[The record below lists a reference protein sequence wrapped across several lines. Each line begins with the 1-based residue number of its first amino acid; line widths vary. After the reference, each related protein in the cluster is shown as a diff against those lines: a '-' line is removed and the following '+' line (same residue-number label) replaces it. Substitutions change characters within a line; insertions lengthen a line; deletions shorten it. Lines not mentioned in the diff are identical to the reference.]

1 MGEQK
6 YTYTAF
12 ISYKHA
18 ELDSFVAEKIHKR
31 LESYRVPRSVLRSK
45 QGKNLKTR
53 SIGRIFRDRD
63 ELPTASNLSDQ
74 INKALEESQFL
85 IVICSPRTK
94 QSAWVMQEIETF
106 IKLHGRENVLCVLI
120 EGEPEDSFP
129 EMLRYEEVE
138 QIEAYGSITMIK
150 KEIEPLAADVRATTY
165 RKCKQ
170 LIKGEIL
177 RLLAPMLG
185 CSYDTL
191 KQRHRERRQRQIM
204 TGLTVIIGFLLLFGG
219 FSLYQNKLIEKNL
232 QESLRMQSRYLAT
245 VSEEL
250 LYQGDREN
258 AVMVAK
264 YALPEGKND
273 NRPYVAGAEGALSRA
288 LGVYRNGAYYS
299 SVHTLVHDNSINYL
313 DNSDN
318 GRYVLSMDMNNVIYI
333 WDVQDGTLL
342 RKYEEFDTIDT
353 ANTFITDTMYVISE
367 YNSVRGYSLATGES
381 LFEEVRETI
390 ITIVSCPK
398 ENYLALIDNGAIVV
412 YDMVDGSKVKECS
425 SDIKVSYITDIY
437 LLSSDYL
444 AVVEEIDSKSKI
456 SVIALNDGHKMYDI
470 TIPSEIVSQI
480 VLHKDYLLVSAFSV
494 SNQKANGVIKCLNIK
509 DGTVDWENND
519 SSGTRKIEVI
529 DEENLAIIGFNTID
543 IVDLHKGSSIFNT
556 VYSSQIMGVENI
568 SNSTIV
574 VALADGDLKYLIY
587 SVGFEFSNID
597 YCNGIEDIAMSLQ
610 YMCIISGKTDEI
622 AVFTKLVNENIQLF
636 TEDGSIKECFYVEDD
651 KTILYCDTNKVYRYD
666 IDTKETKQLKEFDQD
681 IVQLW
686 QNSKKEIVVLLLDGT
701 VMKSLRYDFNEVQEY
716 KGEYSKFKV
725 SGDGNTIF
733 LYDDDSMILY
743 DTTEMKKTYET
754 TQEYFYVS
762 NCVLSYNGKVA
773 VYYTGDELAI
783 IKDGVEVLRQEGN
796 IGTFTISKD
805 GERICYIDKE
815 DNKLVVFDTLALE
828 ELISERSSS
837 NLINSVSFSQDGK
850 YIAVSYT
857 TQGLYIKDSRTLKT
871 VARIEEEDSEIVD
884 FHYNITKGVYLLETV
899 YNTYLMN
906 EELQVKAELP
916 LVYDIAEDLSE
927 AIVSV
932 YSNGAVTPIYTLE
945 QLLNEAKNLY
955 GDTDLTENEKDM
967 YYIK

>member
-45 QGKNLKTR
+45 QGKNIKVR

-106 IKLHGRENVLCVLI
+106 IQLHGRENVLCVLI

-129 EMLRYEEVE
+129 DLLRYEEVE
-138 QIEAYGSITMIK
+138 QIEADGSIRKNII
-150 KEIEPLAADVRATTY
+150 EIEPLAADVRATTY
-165 RKCKQ
+165 RKCKE

-177 RLLAPMLG
+177 RLLAPMLS

-191 KQRHRERRQRQIM
+191 KQRHRERRQRQIV

-232 QESLRMQSRYLAT
+232 KESLRMQSRYLAT

-264 YALPEGKND
+264 YALPDGKDD
-273 NRPYVAGAEGALSRA
+273 NRPYVAEAEGALSRA

-299 SVHTLVHDNSINYL
+299 SVHTLEHDNSINYL

-318 GRYVLSMDMNNVIYI
+318 GRYVLSIDMNNVIYI
-333 WDVQDGTLL
+333 WDVQDKTLL
-342 RKYEEFDTIDT
+342 RKYDEFDTIDT

-367 YNSVRGYSLATGES
+367 YNSVRGYSIATGES
-381 LFEEVRETI
+381 LFEEVRETM

-398 ENYLALIDNGAIVV
+398 EDYLALIDNGVIAV
-412 YDMVDGSKVKECS
+412 YDMVDGLKVKECS
-425 SDIKVSYITDIY
+425 GDIKVSYITDIY

-470 TIPSEIVSQI
+470 TVASEMVSQI
-480 VLHKDYLLVSAFSV
+480 VLHKDFLLVSAFSV
-494 SNQKANGVIKCLNIK
+494 TNQKAMGVIKCLNVK
-509 DGTVDWENND
+509 DGTVYWENND
-519 SSGTRKIEVI
+519 SSGVRDIEII
-529 DEENLAIIGFNTID
+529 DDKNLAIIGFNTID
-543 IVDLHKGSSIFNT
+543 IVELHKGSSIYST
-556 VYSSQIMGVENI
+556 VYSSQIMGIENI

-587 SVGFEFSNID
+587 GVGFEFSNID
-597 YCNGIEDIAMSLQ
+597 YCNGIKDIAMSLQ

-622 AVFTKLVNENIQLF
+622 AVYTKLVNENIQLF
-636 TEDGSIKECFYVEDD
+636 TEDGSIRECFYVEDY
-651 KTILYCDTNKVYRYD
+651 KAILYCDTNKVYRYD
-666 IDTKETKQLKEFDQD
+666 IDTKETKLLKEFNEE
-681 IVQLW
+681 IVQLFK
-686 QNSKKEIVVLLLDGT
+686 NSKEEIVVVLLDGT
-701 VMKSLRYDFNEVQEY
+701 VMKSLRYDFSEVQEY
-716 KGEYSKFKV
+716 KGECSDFKV

-733 LYDDDSMILY
+733 FYDDEGMMLF
-743 DTTEMKKTYET
+743 DTIEMKKTYEK
-754 TQEYFYVS
+754 TQEYFYIS
-762 NCVLSYNGKVA
+762 NCELSYDGKVA
-773 VYYTGDELAI
+773 IYYTDNELVI
-783 IKDGVEVLRQEGN
+783 IKDQVEVLKQECN
-796 IGTFTISKD
+796 VVTFTISKD
-805 GERICYIDKE
+805 GERICYIDK
-815 DNKLVVFDTLALE
+815 DNNKLVIFDTLDLK
-828 ELISERSSS
+828 ELISERCSS
-837 NLINSVSFSQDGK
+837 NLINSVSFSQDGN
-850 YIAVSYT
+850 YIAGSYT
-857 TQGLYIKDSRTLKT
+857 TQGLYIKDSRTLKI

-884 FHYNITKGVYLLETV
+884 FHYNKTKGAYLLETG

-906 EELQVKAELP
+906 KELQVKAELP
-916 LVYDIAEDLSE
+916 LVYDITEDLTE

-932 YSNGAVTPIYTLE
+932 YSNGAVTPIYSLE
-945 QLLNEAKNLY
+945 QLLDEANNLY
-955 GDTDLTENEKDM
+955 GDTDLTEYEKDM